1 MNVASL
7 VDSTLI
13 QRRLYDIMQ
22 NNPEELTAIYKDLIA
37 QELVENDKVHT
48 TLYGC
53 YGYAATLMMLIPA
66 ITQTFGISALPS
78 VTRAWTEGSP
88 KKIKASIESVIR
100 ITMLVTI
107 PAGLGLSV
115 MAKPIMS
122 LLYSDGGNTA
132 TVDTAASVLVI
143 LGIAAIFTSTSTPLC
158 SMLQR

>member
-88 KKIKASIESVIR
+88 KGIKAGVEAGSSITVRLAIR
-100 ITMLVTI
+100 GLV
-107 PAGLGLSV
+107 GLGVVAERV
-115 MAKPIMS
+115 MC
-122 LLYSDGGNTA
+122 L
-132 TVDTAASVLVI
+132 
-143 LGIAAIFTSTSTPLC
+143 
-158 SMLQR
+158 

>member
-66 ITQTFGISALPS
+66 ITQPL
-78 VTRAWTEGSP
+78 
-88 KKIKASIESVIR
+88 
-100 ITMLVTI
+100 
-107 PAGLGLSV
+107 
-115 MAKPIMS
+115 
-122 LLYSDGGNTA
+122 
-132 TVDTAASVLVI
+132 ASVLCRRLPE
-143 LGIAAIFTSTSTPLC
+143 LGRKAP
-158 SMLQR
+158 RKN